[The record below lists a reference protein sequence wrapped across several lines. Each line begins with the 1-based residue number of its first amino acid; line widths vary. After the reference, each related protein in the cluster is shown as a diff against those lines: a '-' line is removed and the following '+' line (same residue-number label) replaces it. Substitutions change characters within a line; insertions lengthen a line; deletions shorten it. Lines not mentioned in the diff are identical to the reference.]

1 MFTKLAFTALA
12 LTAVGATSSAQ
23 ATIQDFTLANESHL
37 TIEEARLSPAWSPY
51 VGGDA
56 LGNNV
61 LPAGTS
67 TRIYF
72 PANTSDCLWDLTLVY
87 ANGQRSEGRHDL
99 CRVQYVRA
107 R

>member
-12 LTAVGATSSAQ
+12 LTAVGAISSAQ
-23 ATIQDFTLANESHL
+23 AAVQDFTLVNDSRL
-37 TIEEARLSPAWSPY
+37 TIEEARLSPASSPY

-56 LGNNV
+56 LGDDV
-61 LPAGTS
+61 LAPGAS

-72 PANTSDCLWDLTLVY
+72 ANNTSGCLWDLTLVY
-87 ANGQRSEGRHDL
+87 ANGQRSEGRHNL

>member
-1 MFTKLAFTALA
+1 MFTKLAFAALA
-12 LTAVGATSSAQ
+12 LTAISAISSAQ
-23 ATIQDFTLANESHL
+23 AAIQDFTLVNDSHL
-37 TIEEARLSPAWSPY
+37 TIEEARLSPPWSPY

-56 LGNNV
+56 LGDNV
-61 LPAGTS
+61 LSAGAS

-72 PANTSDCLWDLTLVY
+72 AGNTNDCLWDLTLVY

-99 CRVQYVRA
+99 CRVQYVYA